1 MSLNVDKET
10 LAVAGLFW
18 GDGITI
24 MSKLSPRKV
33 KIYNKRQC
41 FCMLSKF

>member
-1 MSLNVDKET
+1 MISTQLPGGTPMSLNVDKET
-10 LAVAGLFW
+10 LAVAGLLW

-33 KIYNKRQC
+33 KI
-41 FCMLSKF
+41 